1 MKHLQKQMLHS
12 ESLSTLI
19 WVLVH
24 FNSIPASS
32 STDQRGLTPAH
43 FYVRWQEKYIT
54 IIVIVILTIV
64 VATKFWWSWGS
75 WLVVQRVDKEQI
87 PLSGKGLDE
96 NGLDMTTMM
105 MMMMMVVVRRRKDIK
120 QIFTHVVR
128 FFPYV
133 NDHCWCWEPR
143 MITSDLWWPEEQR
156 KASSFTTL
164 EPLRLMSLEE
174 TLVFCQM
181 CAREEMGRK
190 LIFTKS
196 FLPNTRHL
204 SSTHGKCN

>member
-1 MKHLQKQMLHS
+1 MTKLEKWNTSRNNCYILKVCPPWFEFWFISILFQLQVRLIQEDWPQLTFML
-12 ESLSTLI
+12 
-19 WVLVH
+19 
-24 FNSIPASS
+24 
-32 STDQRGLTPAH
+32 G
-43 FYVRWQEKYIT
+43 KYIT
-54 IIVIVILTIV
+54 IMVIVILTIV

-96 NGLDMTTMM
+96 NGLDMMM
-105 MMMMMVVVRRRKDIK
+105 MVVRRRKDIK

-143 MITSDLWWPEEQR
+143 MITSDLWWPEEQQ

-174 TLVFCQM
+174 T
-181 CAREEMGRK
+181 
-190 LIFTKS
+190 
-196 FLPNTRHL
+196 
-204 SSTHGKCN
+204 